1 MDWFEK
7 LERKYSKYAIQNLM
21 MYIIVLYAVGFVFE
35 VFAPGVYSTYLS
47 LDFAYI
53 FKGQIWRLVTFIIQP
68 PSTSII
74 FVFFSLYFY
83 YLIGTVLENIWGSFK
98 FNVYFFSG
106 VILNI
111 IAALIIYLIF
121 GISFN
126 MSTHYINLALFM
138 AFAME
143 QPDMEVLLFFVIP
156 IKIKWM
162 ALLDGI
168 VFAIII
174 LGGFIV
180 PTIAVSGVNFG
191 WTMWKGLYNAG
202 LLSGSGMGCYANAIA
217 ALVSMLNF
225 IMFITVSKRRP
236 LRLLHRRIII
246 RLCIQQEKHR
256 RIMAADRALMKHFI
270 MPIVKRQHGR
280 ANKPYRPAN
289 GTPKHKCAVCGRTE
303 LDDEN
308 LVFRFCSKCAGN
320 YEYCNDHLYT
330 HIHIGKTQ

>member
-1 MDWFEK
+1 MDWFQK

-168 VFAIII
+168 VFA
-174 LGGFIV
+174 
-180 PTIAVSGVNFG
+180 
-191 WTMWKGLYNAG
+191 
-202 LLSGSGMGCYANAIA
+202 
-217 ALVSMLNF
+217 
-225 IMFITVSKRRP
+225 
-236 LRLLHRRIII
+236 
-246 RLCIQQEKHR
+246 
-256 RIMAADRALMKHFI
+256 
-270 MPIVKRQHGR
+270 
-280 ANKPYRPAN
+280 
-289 GTPKHKCAVCGRTE
+289 
-303 LDDEN
+303 
-308 LVFRFCSKCAGN
+308 
-320 YEYCNDHLYT
+320 
-330 HIHIGKTQ
+330 

>member
-1 MDWFEK
+1 MRSLMDWFQK

-162 ALLDGI
+162 AILDAVIFGI
-168 VFAIII
+168 
-174 LGGFIV
+174 
-180 PTIAVSGVNFG
+180 TICNNYS
-191 WTMWKGLYNAG
+191 WRLYCSHN
-202 LLSGSGMGCYANAIA
+202 C
-217 ALVSMLNF
+217 
-225 IMFITVSKRRP
+225 SKRSELWLDYVERFIQC
-236 LRLLHRRIII
+236 RTSVRKRNGM
-246 RLCIQQEKHR
+246 LCQC
-256 RIMAADRALMKHFI
+256 D
-270 MPIVKRQHGR
+270 
-280 ANKPYRPAN
+280 
-289 GTPKHKCAVCGRTE
+289 
-303 LDDEN
+303 
-308 LVFRFCSKCAGN
+308 CSFSVYA
-320 YEYCNDHLYT
+320 
-330 HIHIGKTQ
+330 

>member
-1 MDWFEK
+1 MDWFQK

-191 WTMWKGLYNAG
+191 WTMW
-202 LLSGSGMGCYANAIA
+202 
-217 ALVSMLNF
+217 
-225 IMFITVSKRRP
+225 
-236 LRLLHRRIII
+236 
-246 RLCIQQEKHR
+246 
-256 RIMAADRALMKHFI
+256 
-270 MPIVKRQHGR
+270 
-280 ANKPYRPAN
+280 
-289 GTPKHKCAVCGRTE
+289 
-303 LDDEN
+303 
-308 LVFRFCSKCAGN
+308 
-320 YEYCNDHLYT
+320 
-330 HIHIGKTQ
+330 

>member
-1 MDWFEK
+1 MDWFQK

-191 WTMWKGLYNAG
+191 WTMWKGLYNA
-202 LLSGSGMGCYANAIA
+202 
-217 ALVSMLNF
+217 
-225 IMFITVSKRRP
+225 
-236 LRLLHRRIII
+236 
-246 RLCIQQEKHR
+246 
-256 RIMAADRALMKHFI
+256 
-270 MPIVKRQHGR
+270 
-280 ANKPYRPAN
+280 
-289 GTPKHKCAVCGRTE
+289 
-303 LDDEN
+303 
-308 LVFRFCSKCAGN
+308 
-320 YEYCNDHLYT
+320 
-330 HIHIGKTQ
+330 

>member
-1 MDWFEK
+1 MDWFQK

-217 ALVSMLNF
+217 ALVSMINF
-225 IMFITVSKRRP
+225 IIFITVSKRRP
-236 LRLLHRRIII
+236 FKTSTQKNYNKAMHTAGKA
-246 RLCIQQEKHR
+246 QKNNGS
-256 RIMAADRALMKHFI
+256 
-270 MPIVKRQHGR
+270 RQ
-280 ANKPYRPAN
+280 
-289 GTPKHKCAVCGRTE
+289 
-303 LDDEN
+303 L
-308 LVFRFCSKCAGN
+308 
-320 YEYCNDHLYT
+320 
-330 HIHIGKTQ
+330 

>member
-1 MDWFEK
+1 MDWFQK

-191 WTMWKGLYNAG
+191 WTMWKE
-202 LLSGSGMGCYANAIA
+202 I
-217 ALVSMLNF
+217 
-225 IMFITVSKRRP
+225 
-236 LRLLHRRIII
+236 
-246 RLCIQQEKHR
+246 
-256 RIMAADRALMKHFI
+256 
-270 MPIVKRQHGR
+270 GR
-280 ANKPYRPAN
+280 A
-289 GTPKHKCAVCGRTE
+289 HV
-303 LDDEN
+303 
-308 LVFRFCSKCAGN
+308 
-320 YEYCNDHLYT
+320 
-330 HIHIGKTQ
+330 